1 MKLKKLI
8 PLLITIILMVTFFGV
23 FLYESFNRWKEL
35 HNYEVERARHKI
47 FLAEGI
53 RENASEK
60 LNSGIYDLDELR
72 KDVNKFLE
80 IVPIINAIRIMEK
93 KADELGI
100 NFKVPKKYPRNPKN
114 EPDKYDLKA
123 LEYLQSKDTGK
134 GDTPEYIMID
144 KENSYIRYYK
154 AIRLT
159 KECEWCHGDP
169 STSLELWGN
178 NRGLDPT
185 GAKMEGW
192 KAGEIHGAFE
202 ILIPT
207 NVMNVSSLFLI
218 LRGFSSTIFII
229 LIVLGLLTLL
239 LKKYIFSRL
248 DIVNKSLKRLAKGD
262 FSQELDIQREDE
274 IGTFVKS
281 VNEMIVDIRKALT
294 SVHDSVE
301 QLASTSSELSS
312 SAETVADGAREQAE
326 QSDSAVSAIEEIN
339 STVSEVA
346 RSATNVSSSSSEAQ
360 EAVLRGHSVVEETK
374 EMMEKISNAVDKAA
388 KSVNELGETSGKIG
402 NIVKVINDIADQTNL
417 LALNAAIEAAR
428 AGESGRG
435 FAVVAEEVRKLA
447 EKTMQA
453 TNEIANTIHKLQEST
468 KKVVGEMESG
478 VLQVAEGLQKADEAN
493 GALEEIRDKYDAIA
507 RNIDQIATATN
518 EQSKAV
524 DMVTNNIEKISHII
538 KENAS
543 ASEQMAAAVEELSK
557 LAIELKVSVE
567 IFKI

>member
-23 FLYESFNRWKEL
+23 FLYESFNRWEEL
-35 HNYEVERARHKI
+35 RNYEIERARHKI
-47 FLAEGI
+47 ILAEGI
-53 RENASEK
+53 RESYAEK
-60 LNSGIYDLDELR
+60 LNAGIYDMDVLK

-80 IVPIINAIRIMEK
+80 IVPIINAIRVMES
-93 KADELGI
+93 KAKELGL
-100 NFKVPKKYPRNPKN
+100 NFKVPKIKPRNPKN

-123 LEYLQSKDTGK
+123 LKYLTDKDTGR
-134 GDTPEYIMID
+134 GDTPEYVMID
-144 KENSYIRYYK
+144 KENHFIRYYK

-169 STSLELWGN
+169 STSFELWGN
-178 NRGLDPT
+178 NEGLDPT

-192 KAGEIHGAFE
+192 KAGEVHGAFE

-207 NVMNVSSLFLI
+207 NVMDISSLFII
-218 LRGFSSTIFII
+218 LRGFSSTIVII
-229 LIVLGLLTLL
+229 LIIIGILTLL
-239 LKKYIFSRL
+239 LRKYIFNRL
-248 DIVNKSLKRLAKGD
+248 DIVNKSLQRVAKGD
-262 FSQELDIQREDE
+262 FSQQLDIQRDDE
-274 IGTFVKS
+274 IGVLVNS
-281 VNEMIVDIRKALT
+281 VNEMILDIRKALT
-294 SVHDSVE
+294 TVHDTVE

-326 QSDSAVSAIEEIN
+326 QSDNAVSAIEEIN

-360 EAVLRGHSVVEETK
+360 EAVLKGHAVVEETK
-374 EMMEKISNAVDKAA
+374 EMMERISNAVDRAA
-388 KSVNELGETSGKIG
+388 KSVNELGDTSGKIG

-453 TNEIANTIHKLQEST
+453 TNEIANTIHKLQDST
-468 KKVVGEMESG
+468 KKVVEEMESG
-478 VLQVAEGLQKADEAN
+478 VIQVSEGLQKADEAN
-493 GALEEIRDKYDAIA
+493 GALEEIRAKYDAIA
-507 RNIDQIATATN
+507 RDINQIATATN
-518 EQSKAV
+518 EQSRAV
-524 DMVTNNIEKISHII
+524 NMVTDNIEKISRII

-543 ASEQMAAAVEELSK
+543 ASEQMALAVEQLSK
-557 LAIELKVSVE
+557 LAVELKTSVE

>member
-8 PLLITIILMVTFFGV
+8 PLLITIILLLTFFGV
-23 FLYESFNRWKEL
+23 FLYESFNRWEEL
-35 HNYEVERARHKI
+35 RNYEIERARHKI
-47 FLAEGI
+47 ILAEGI
-53 RENASEK
+53 RESYAEK
-60 LNSGIYDLDELR
+60 LNSGIYNMDELK
-72 KDVNKFLE
+72 KDANKFLE
-80 IVPIINAIRIMEK
+80 IVPIINAIRVMESK
-93 KADELGI
+93 SKELGL
-100 NFKVPKKYPRNPKN
+100 NFKVPKIKPRNSKN
-114 EPDKYDLKA
+114 EPDDYDLKA
-123 LEYLQSKDTGK
+123 LKYLTSKDSGR
-134 GDTPEYIMID
+134 GDTPEYVLLD
-144 KENSYIRYYK
+144 KKNKYIRYYK

-178 NRGLDPT
+178 NEGLDPT

-207 NVMNVSSLFLI
+207 NIMNVSSLFLI
-218 LRGFSSTIFII
+218 LRGFSSTVVII
-229 LIVLGLLTLL
+229 LIVIGMLTLL
-239 LKKYIFSRL
+239 LRKYIFNRL
-248 DIVNKSLKRLAKGD
+248 DIVNKSLKKIAKGE
-262 FSQELDIQREDE
+262 FSQELEVQRDDE
-274 IGTFVKS
+274 IGVLIKS
-281 VNEMIVDIRKALT
+281 VNEMVLDIKKALT
-294 SVHDSVE
+294 SVHDTVE

-346 RSATNVSSSSSEAQ
+346 RSANNVSSSSSEAQ
-360 EAVLRGHSVVEETK
+360 EAVLKGHSVVEETK
-374 EMMEKISNAVDKAA
+374 EMMEKIASAVDRAA

-453 TNEIANTIHKLQEST
+453 TNEIASTIHNLQDST
-468 KKVVGEMESG
+468 KKVVEEMESG
-478 VLQVAEGLQKADEAN
+478 VIQVSEGLQKADEAN
-493 GALEEIRDKYDAIA
+493 GALEEIRDKYEAIA
-507 RNIDQIATATN
+507 RDINQIATATT

-524 DMVTNNIEKISHII
+524 SMVTDNIEKISHII
-538 KENAS
+538 KENAT
-543 ASEQMAAAVEELSK
+543 ASEQMAFAVEQLSK
-557 LAIELKVSVE
+557 LAVELKTSVE

>member
-8 PLLITIILMVTFFGV
+8 PLFITIILLITFFGV
-23 FLYESFNRWKEL
+23 FLYESFNRWEEL
-35 HNYEVERARHKI
+35 RNYEIERARHKI
-47 FLAEGI
+47 VLAEGI
-53 RENASEK
+53 RESYASK
-60 LNSGIYDLDELR
+60 LDTGIYNMDELR

-80 IVPIINAIRIMEK
+80 IVPIINSIRVMED
-93 KADELGI
+93 KAKELNL
-100 NFKVPKKYPRNPKN
+100 NFKVPKINPRNSKN

-123 LEYLQSKDTGK
+123 LKYLQSKDTGK
-134 GDTPEYIMID
+134 GETPEYIMID

-178 NRGLDPT
+178 SEGLDPT
-185 GAKMEGW
+185 GVKMEGW

-207 NVMNVSSLFLI
+207 NVMNVSSLFII
-218 LRGFSSTIFII
+218 LRGFSSTIIII
-229 LIVLGLLTLL
+229 LIIIGILILL
-239 LKKYIFSRL
+239 LKKYIFNRL
-248 DIVNKSLKRLAKGD
+248 DIVNKSLKKVAKGD
-262 FSQELDIQREDE
+262 FSQELEIQREDE
-274 IGTFVKS
+274 IGVLVKS
-281 VNEMIVDIRKALT
+281 VNEMIIDIKKALT
-294 SVHDSVE
+294 SVHDTVE

-312 SAETVADGAREQAE
+312 SAETVAEGAREQAE

-360 EAVLRGHSVVEETK
+360 EAVLKGHSVVEETK
-374 EMMEKISNAVDKAA
+374 AMMEKISEAVDKAA

-453 TNEIANTIHKLQEST
+453 TNEIANTIHNLQDST
-468 KKVVGEMESG
+468 KKVVEEMESG
-478 VLQVAEGLQKADEAN
+478 VIKVSEGLQKADEAN
-493 GALEEIRDKYDAIA
+493 GALEEIRAKYDAIA
-507 RNIDQIATATN
+507 RNINQIATATN

-524 DMVTNNIEKISHII
+524 EMVTDNIEKISHII

-557 LAIELKVSVE
+557 LALTLKASVE

>member
-8 PLLITIILMVTFFGV
+8 PLLITIILLLTFFGV
-23 FLYESFNRWKEL
+23 FLYESFNRWEEL
-35 HNYEVERARHKI
+35 RNYEIERARHKI
-47 FLAEGI
+47 ILAEGI
-53 RENASEK
+53 RESYAEK
-60 LNSGIYDLDELR
+60 LNSGIYNMDELK
-72 KDVNKFLE
+72 KDANKFLE
-80 IVPIINAIRIMEK
+80 IVPIINAIRVMESK
-93 KADELGI
+93 SKELGL
-100 NFKVPKKYPRNPKN
+100 NFKVPKIKPRNSKN
-114 EPDKYDLKA
+114 EPDDYDLKA
-123 LEYLQSKDTGK
+123 LKYLTSKDSGR
-134 GDTPEYIMID
+134 GDTPEYVLLD
-144 KENSYIRYYK
+144 KKNKYIRYYK

-169 STSLELWGN
+169 TTSLELWGN
-178 NRGLDPT
+178 NEGLDPT

-207 NVMNVSSLFLI
+207 NIMNVSSLFLI
-218 LRGFSSTIFII
+218 LRGFSSTVVII
-229 LIVLGLLTLL
+229 LIVIGMLTLL
-239 LKKYIFSRL
+239 LRKYIFNRL
-248 DIVNKSLKRLAKGD
+248 DIVNKSLKKIAKGE
-262 FSQELDIQREDE
+262 FSQELEVQRDDE
-274 IGTFVKS
+274 IGVLIKS
-281 VNEMIVDIRKALT
+281 VNEMVLDIKKALT
-294 SVHDSVE
+294 SVHDTVE

-346 RSATNVSSSSSEAQ
+346 RSANNVSSSSSEAQ
-360 EAVLRGHSVVEETK
+360 EAVLKGHSVVEETK
-374 EMMEKISNAVDKAA
+374 EMMEKIASAVDRAA

-453 TNEIANTIHKLQEST
+453 TNEIASTIHNLQDST
-468 KKVVGEMESG
+468 KKVVEEMESG
-478 VLQVAEGLQKADEAN
+478 VIQVSEGLQKADEAN
-493 GALEEIRDKYDAIA
+493 GALEEIRDKYEAIA
-507 RNIDQIATATN
+507 RDINQIATATT

-524 DMVTNNIEKISHII
+524 SMVTDNIEKISHII
-538 KENAS
+538 KENAT
-543 ASEQMAAAVEELSK
+543 ASEQMAFAVEQLSK
-557 LAIELKVSVE
+557 LAVELKTSVE